1 MEELDDADEVGV
13 IVTPEWLALSM
24 LLMAF
29 WLLLDPAADPKLLL
43 PSCFRLA
50 SLAKLRRVS
59 MLSMVTTL
67 GFLAA
72 AEPEAGVAVEDKV
85 WSLTQFCLHNYLSQ
99 L

>member
-1 MEELDDADEVGV
+1 
-13 IVTPEWLALSM
+13 M

-29 WLLLDPAADPKLLL
+29 WLLFEPAADPKL

-50 SLAKLRRVS
+50 SLAKLRKVS

-72 AEPEAGVAVEDKV
+72 AEPEAGVAVKDMV
-85 WSLTQFCLHNYLSQ
+85 CSLTQFISVCFFTIRRRFLVT
-99 L
+99 